1 MEIIEAAKIGAACL
15 VAIAATGASLETAN
29 NYYGFKN
36 RYHRAAADYET
47 FGMAGMAEKTDRA
60 AKELRRSDDGLRRAR
75 LHIMIFVPVAI
86 VAWSALVMFL

>member
-15 VAIAATGASLETAN
+15 VAIAATGASLKTAN

-47 FGMAGMAEKTDRA
+47 F
-60 AKELRRSDDGLRRAR
+60 
-75 LHIMIFVPVAI
+75 VPVAI
-86 VAWSALVMFL
+86 AAWSALVMFL

>member
-15 VAIAATGASLETAN
+15 VAIAATRVSLETAN

-60 AKELRRSDDGLRRAR
+60 AKELRRTDDGMRRAR

-86 VAWSALVMFL
+86 AAWSALVMFL

>member
-36 RYHRAAADYET
+36 RYHRAAAVMT
-47 FGMAGMAEKTDRA
+47 GCG
-60 AKELRRSDDGLRRAR
+60 
-75 LHIMIFVPVAI
+75 
-86 VAWSALVMFL
+86 ALACTS

>member
-1 MEIIEAAKIGAACL
+1 MPGCNRSNR
-15 VAIAATGASLETAN
+15 ASLETAN

-47 FGMAGMAEKTDRA
+47 FGMAGMTEKTDRA
-60 AKELRRSDDGLRRAR
+60 AKELRRTDDGMRRAR

-86 VAWSALVMFL
+86 AAWSALVMFL

>member
-15 VAIAATGASLETAN
+15 VAIAATGASLETAK

-60 AKELRRSDDGLRRAR
+60 AEELRRTDDGMRRAR

-86 VAWSALVMFL
+86 AAWSALAMFL